1 MPSAARRTRYFNT
14 RMERLFRRIRC
25 SRCLCVARAASPH
38 NYSSL
43 ERLNSSERGRSD
55 RSTLPTVR
63 RTASCFLA
71 GRAVEI
77 GNNLAKRRREPRN
90 VLAGMLGKL
99 DSVIACHEV
108 GTRIFAATPD
118 ASASPVLPAASAAS
132 SSRRARASSGKRYN
146 QVLSQARRLA
156 SANAIARRSSL
167 AEAATSPRQAAAAAA
182 SPAAA
187 ATAAAAELWRS
198 GSFAVREATKR
209 NLARD
214 YSLLGQR
221 RRCEICKG
229 LCAGLDAVHVAPR
242 DKVPGFRRASGSDI
256 SVRKTWPGDP
266 CQKPRAQRFAR
277 SARWR
282 LPLKSVRLLQSVDEI
297 LVVLARFRS
306 AELLDR

>member
-1 MPSAARRTRYFNT
+1 
-14 RMERLFRRIRC
+14 MERLFRRIRC

-156 SANAIARRSSL
+156 SVNAIARRSSL
-167 AEAATSPRQAAAAAA
+167 AEAATSPRQAAAAPA
-182 SPAAA
+182 PAAA
-187 ATAAAAELWRS
+187 ATAATAELWRS

-229 LCAGLDAVHVAPR
+229 LRAGLDAVHVAPR

-256 SVRKTWPGDP
+256 SVRKTWPGSEA
-266 CQKPRAQRFAR
+266 PRAALCSQRALAAPTKERAPPPERRRDPR
-277 SARWR
+277 STRTLSIRRASRSSTIDPWR
-282 LPLKSVRLLQSVDEI
+282 GRTCPR
-297 LVVLARFRS
+297 
-306 AELLDR
+306 